1 MQINH
6 QQIEQLKLL
15 KLSHEALMNLL
26 SLAEKYA
33 KHSSTYIKSEFVW
46 EIYYFQKIM
55 KSYMKR

>member
-1 MQINH
+1 MLKYTDEVQYPFQHQMQINH

-33 KHSSTYIKSEFVW
+33 QHSSTYI
-46 EIYYFQKIM
+46 
-55 KSYMKR
+55 